1 MERHRRGWPRASAQ
15 RRRDHRG
22 ERRRFDSVVT
32 YRPMASNLLVVDVG
46 NTNIVLGIYRS
57 DELVN
62 SWRLATAR
70 ERTSDEY
77 GILAKQ
83 LVAESRITAFEGAI
97 VSSVVPPLN
106 TAMQSMIEKYFGV
119 DALFVEPGVK
129 TGIAIHVDNPQEVG
143 ADRIVNAVAAYAAHG
158 GPVIIVDFGTAT
170 TFDVV
175 TSDAKYVGGVI
186 APGINISAEAL
197 FARASRLP
205 RVEIRRPP
213 TVVGTNTVVNMQSG
227 LYFGYLGLVDG
238 ILARIKRD
246 VRGIKRVIATGG
258 LAALFEEDSEHIDE
272 IDSEL
277 TLKGLKIIWDR
288 NRGKQKAESRK
299 QK

>member
-1 MERHRRGWPRASAQ
+1 
-15 RRRDHRG
+15 
-22 ERRRFDSVVT
+22 V
-32 YRPMASNLLVVDVG
+32 NLLVVDVG
-46 NTNIVLGIYRS
+46 NTNIVLGIYRG
-57 DELVN
+57 DELAT

-70 ERTSDEY
+70 ERTADEY
-77 GILAKQ
+77 GILVRQ
-83 LVAESRITAFEGAI
+83 LIGAEWSLEGAI

-106 TAMQSMIEKYFGV
+106 GTVASMIEKFFGIEPM
-119 DALFVEPGVK
+119 FVEPGVK
-129 TGIAIHVDNPQEVG
+129 TGIAIHVDSPQEVG
-143 ADRIVNAVAAYAAHG
+143 ADRIVNAVAAYAAYG
-158 GPVIIVDFGTAT
+158 GPVVIVDFGTAT

-175 TSDAKYVGGVI
+175 TADAKYVGGVI

-238 ILARIKRD
+238 ILDRIKQE
-246 VRGIKRVIATGG
+246 VPGVKRVIATGG
-258 LAALFEEDSEHIDE
+258 LATLFENDSAHIDE
-272 IDSEL
+272 TDGEL

-288 NRGKQKAESRK
+288 NRKQKAEGRR